1 MELDAKTNKTV
12 LLVKVSV
19 LIFLMVISFFV
30 ASAKATNLPVF
41 QNSVGTLED
50 SKDMVMKVTAA
61 TVGVSVV
68 ITLLPDDW
76 GTPLADELADM
87 NKYLVFMLG
96 MIFVETLLITKGVPI
111 TFKVLIPIALALLL
125 INLFFKNRL

>member
-50 SKDMVMKVTAA
+50 SKDMVMKV
-61 TVGVSVV
+61 
-68 ITLLPDDW
+68 
-76 GTPLADELADM
+76 
-87 NKYLVFMLG
+87 N
-96 MIFVETLLITKGVPI
+96 
-111 TFKVLIPIALALLL
+111 
-125 INLFFKNRL
+125 